1 MGIVIKKLPDYEVAY
16 IRHVGSYFEPSNHW
30 GRLGEWA
37 ASNGL
42 FPPTQKYIGLSLDNP
57 EFVAPELCRHDA
69 CITLS
74 KDFVKEEQSEIQFK
88 TITGGLYALY
98 QFYDTPDKLAN
109 AYQAVFG
116 DWIPQSDYVADDKI
130 SLEFSLNNPLDDI
143 EGKCKVDLYV
153 PIKKK
158 LSKDEVI
165 TEFEQAQDWV
175 NSLKKHPEK
184 DFFEPIENGKWSVA
198 EIIAHLAFWDKY
210 VLEAILPNMKQNT
223 DIKSIDFQE
232 LNDQAS
238 NYALSGISGK
248 SLINQF
254 VEGRKSLVTEL
265 RNKTDSEFYVQ
276 FKINGD
282 EVDPYSGAPFSMYS
296 YISSFIWHDNHHKKQ
311 IIEFFNSKYAE
322 DFQVK

>member
-1 MGIVIKKLPDYEVAY
+1 MKIMIKNLPDYEVAY
-16 IRHVGSYFEPSNHW
+16 IRHFGSYFEPSDHW

-37 ASNGL
+37 ARNGL
-42 FPPTQKYIGLSLDNP
+42 FPPTQNYIGLSIDNP

-69 CITLS
+69 CITLP
-74 KDFVKEEQSEIQFK
+74 KDFVKEEHSEIQFK

-116 DWIPQSDYVADDKI
+116 DWIPQSDYVAVDKI
-130 SLEFSLNNPLDDI
+130 SLEFSMNNPLDDP

-158 LSKDEVI
+158 LSKDELI

-175 NSLKKHPEK
+175 ISLKKHSEN
-184 DFFEPIENGKWSVA
+184 DFFKPIAKDKWSVA
-198 EIIAHLAFWDKY
+198 EIIGHLAYWDKY
-210 VLEAILPNMKQNT
+210 VLEEILPNMKQNA
-223 DIKSIDFQE
+223 DINSIDFQE
-232 LNDQAS
+232 LNNQAS
-238 NYALSGISGK
+238 NYALSGIFGM
-248 SLINQF
+248 SLIDQF
-254 VEGRKSLVTEL
+254 VEGRERLVAELKGKS
-265 RNKTDSEFYVQ
+265 DAEFYVQ

-282 EVDPYSGAPFSMYS
+282 EVDPDSGAPFSMYS

-311 IIEFFNSKYAE
+311 IIAFFNSKYSE